1 MTKKIIGLSLLAVMI
16 IIVVSGVVKESMDKP
31 EALDNIALGSDVEFL
46 ATSEGLAPGERAP
59 DFELATIDGKRVRLS
74 DFQGQKVI
82 LNFWTSWCPPCRAEM
97 PHMQNYHEEK
107 AGDANTVILAVN
119 LTDLDHGM
127 DKIEGFIEDYGLTF
141 IIPMDMDG
149 EVGSTYQA
157 AAIPTSY
164 MIDTEG
170 KVQHKIVGP
179 MNEEMMELYVE
190 KLN

>member
-1 MTKKIIGLSLLAVMI
+1 MTKKIIGLSLLAAMI
-16 IIVVSGVVKESMDKP
+16 IIVVSGLVKKSMDEP
-31 EALDNIALGSDVEFL
+31 SALDNIALGSDVDFL
-46 ATSEGLAPGERAP
+46 ATSEGLAAGERAP
-59 DFELATIDGKRVRLS
+59 DFQLTNIDGERVRLS
-74 DFQGQKVI
+74 DFHGQKVI

-107 AGDANTVILAVN
+107 AEDANAVILAVN

-127 DKIEGFIEDYGLTF
+127 AKIEEFIKDYDLTF
-141 IIPMDMDG
+141 SIPMDTDG
-149 EVGSTYQA
+149 EVGSIYQA

-179 MNEEMMELYVE
+179 MNEEMMESYVE